1 MACDHRINGRL
12 LPIHT
17 EGLHL
22 PPIVAGTFEQL
33 RCSLVR
39 HRDTPLVH
47 IENSAQK
54 HLQARLAPRMVEVKA
69 ADAVRVTYIAVKALQ
84 VHKKAQGI

>member
-1 MACDHRINGRL
+1 MTTGLMADCCPYMH
-12 LPIHT
+12 

-22 PPIVAGTFEQL
+22 PPVFAGTFKQL

-39 HRDTPLVH
+39 HRGTPLVH

-54 HLQARLAPRMVEVKA
+54 PFQARLAPRMVEVKA